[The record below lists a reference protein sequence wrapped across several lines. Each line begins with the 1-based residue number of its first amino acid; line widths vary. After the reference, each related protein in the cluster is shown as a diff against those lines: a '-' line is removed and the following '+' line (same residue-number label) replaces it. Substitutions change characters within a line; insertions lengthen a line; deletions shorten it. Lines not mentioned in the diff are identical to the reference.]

1 MQLALPSDSKA
12 TYVSRLM
19 IAGMAVAGASLFAMT
34 APTPTGPL
42 VQQRDVKL
50 AAGELDWST
59 VIFDTEANLAD
70 LQTEATKGSTDL
82 STALG
87 NVSEHFGTQITD
99 ALTGFE
105 SGIQNSL
112 YGGWYGSDDGYVF
125 GLLGGTVT
133 NPATGISET
142 NSLIGLLSADFQ
154 AGNSE
159 QAYSDVN
166 AYMLEVT
173 DHTLRPLLSPL
184 VDETSDSGVT
194 TNSIPVELSQIQT
207 SLLQTFGD
215 YNELK
220 DGLQSVLSPEI
231 TAQLVLTKD
240 LDTISADFTAGDTTQ
255 GMSDL
260 NNLSSDVFG
269 ALINGADVGTNPVDG
284 SPQFFSGLLGDGS
297 LLQHLV
303 LTWPEQFV
311 TALGTLGESTTSLTA
326 DAVGSAVPDLFT
338 GLLSF

>member
-1 MQLALPSDSKA
+1 
-12 TYVSRLM
+12 M
-19 IAGMAVAGASLFAMT
+19 IAGVAVAGASLFAMN
-34 APTPTGPL
+34 APAPAGPQ
-42 VQQRDVKL
+42 VQHRDVQL
-50 AAGELDWST
+50 TAGELDWAT
-59 VIFDTEANLAD
+59 VISDTEANLAD
-70 LQTEATKGSTDL
+70 LQTDAATGSSDL

-125 GLLGGTVT
+125 GLFGGTVT

-159 QAYSDVN
+159 QAYSDFN
-166 AYMLEVT
+166 AYTLEVT

-215 YNELK
+215 YNELR
-220 DGLQSVLSPEI
+220 DGLKALLSPEI

-297 LLQHLV
+297 LLQHLL

-311 TALGTLGESTTSLTA
+311 TALGSLGA
-326 DAVGSAVPDLFT
+326 
-338 GLLSF
+338 

>member
-1 MQLALPSDSKA
+1 MHPAIPSLSMA
-12 TYVSRLM
+12 AHASRLM
-19 IAGMAVAGASLFAMT
+19 IAGLAVVGAGLFVLE
-34 APTPTGPL
+34 APTSPAP
-42 VQQRDVKL
+42 VHVDVNL
-50 AAGELDWST
+50 ASGEVDWTTFLS
-59 VIFDTEANLAD
+59 DTQANLAD
-70 LQTEATKGSTDL
+70 LQTEAAKGSTDL
-82 STALG
+82 SAALG
-87 NVSEHFGTQITD
+87 NMSDHFGIQITD

-105 SGIQNSL
+105 SGVQNSL
-112 YGGWYGSDDGYVF
+112 YGGWYGGDDGYVF
-125 GLLGGTVT
+125 GLFGGTVT

-159 QAYSDVN
+159 QAYSDLN

-184 VDETSDSGVT
+184 VDETSDSGLT

-215 YNELK
+215 YDELR
-220 DGLQSVLSPEI
+220 DGLKALLSPEI
-231 TAQLVLTKD
+231 TAQLVLTND

-269 ALINGADVGTNPVDG
+269 AFINGADVGTNPIDG

-297 LLQHLV
+297 LLQRLV

-311 TALGTLGESTTSLTA
+311 TALGMLGESSTTMTA
-326 DAVGSAVPDLFT
+326 DTVGSAAPDLFT

>member
-1 MQLALPSDSKA
+1 VQLALPSDSKA

-70 LQTEATKGSTDL
+70 LQTEAAKGSTDL

>member
-1 MQLALPSDSKA
+1 VQLALPSDSKA

-59 VIFDTEANLAD
+59 VISDTEANLAD
-70 LQTEATKGSTDL
+70 LQTEAAKGSTDL

-87 NVSEHFGTQITD
+87 NVSEHFGTQITV

-326 DAVGSAVPDLFT
+326 DAVGSSVPDLFT